1 MLEAITSDSK
11 IWNED
16 EVISQL
22 SYEMSHN
29 NDIDISLVQE
39 GPDLSFTNLYNILDK
54 LSQMY
59 SYDLTKVTIRTCNV
73 FEKHSL
79 INIIYIPP
87 THFVKSTI
95 ETLKDITLN
104 KNNNKLFGIF
114 IGRSNAP
121 RLILSAELNKYNTLQ
136 SYHYDV
142 NNDFHRDNLGLED
155 AFSNYQIDDINT
167 LSNFIKK
174 CPLKLEHNVTYP
186 ILMDQHNNFYDS
198 YNNFFVEVVCETFF
212 SGETFFPTEKTWR
225 PIILKTPFIVQGPTG
240 YLKNLRKL
248 GFKTFSE
255 FWDEGYDEDPPN
267 WSYKEIIKV
276 IEDLSSKSNDEIQR
290 MYIAMQDILEHNY
303 NTLLNLTRE
312 DFEKLNE

>member
-1 MLEAITSDSK
+1 
-11 IWNED
+11 
-16 EVISQL
+16 
-22 SYEMSHN
+22 
-29 NDIDISLVQE
+29 
-39 GPDLSFTNLYNILDK
+39 
-54 LSQMY
+54 
-59 SYDLTKVTIRTCNV
+59 
-73 FEKHSL
+73 
-79 INIIYIPP
+79 
-87 THFVKSTI
+87 
-95 ETLKDITLN
+95 
-104 KNNNKLFGIF
+104 
-114 IGRSNAP
+114 
-121 RLILSAELNKYNTLQ
+121 
-136 SYHYDV
+136 
-142 NNDFHRDNLGLED
+142 
-155 AFSNYQIDDINT
+155 
-167 LSNFIKK
+167 
-174 CPLKLEHNVTYP
+174 
-186 ILMDQHNNFYDS
+186 MDQHNNFYDS